1 MNTRNIFLISTLI
14 LLLFQS
20 CQKEP
25 DFTNFNYETYNRVVG
40 PDGGR
45 IDFYGNYADDNSN
58 NVLVSLDVPQG
69 ALDSM
74 MVFNMYQFEDYELVL
89 QMKNGYAEIGSK
101 FLYFVPFYESDGY
114 HERGQLDL
122 GYHLSLDF
130 NSPVAVTYNFLAD
143 GGGLSAETWQE
154 AELYHDHYKKTNRSY
169 RLYRIKIPKLD
180 EWGEEDNIYVNWNN
194 QGYPEGY
201 DRTDLYYIIS
211 GIWSPLS
218 EWGKGYLSLENW
230 EPVPDFNLDTENNSV
245 SFEISNTVYLY
256 LICRIIYIK
265 AEDVPIK
272 IVNTIQKLYPAL
284 EIERASFADDKFTVI
299 LSDNSY
305 ANFSKNGDFLYLTN
319 DNVSK
324 SDLPL
329 AAQTYV
335 NINFTDDP
343 IKKVTLKQGATWNT
357 YEILLRSG
365 IKLFFDGLGN
375 LTGTFQYGLDPSELP
390 ANALSFIQ
398 QNYPGT
404 IISNITF
411 NQENLLAPKY
421 IVYLSSDAKVYFEG
435 DGTWF
440 ETIYYR
446 FDQNQLPNGIKE
458 YFATNYPTT
467 GFSEISYTLSLE
479 TGNNYEILLI
489 DNKWFSFNES
499 GVLTDAEFENMEES
513 ELPTAISSFIDEHFA
528 NKEITQISYTYSDQ
542 GSDESYDV
550 YFDDRLN
557 VEFDPSGNVTALYGD
572 NIMHLP
578 MPVRVYVENNYP
590 NENLLYC
597 NFDID
602 GYTTTLG
609 LDETI
614 PHHWDLFFAGDLWVG
629 LNSASSFAYL
639 SDEGAVLGDLIA
651 PIASYLIANHSGQTI
666 TELANYNSAT
676 YGEMIYYLSLSDN
689 TELIF
694 DQFGGFLDQLK
705 KSGKRVSKK
714 SITKK
719 KISATRTKVLKIFRE
734 REKIK

>member
-1 MNTRNIFLISTLI
+1 MNTKNILLISGFI
-14 LLLFQS
+14 LLLFQG
-20 CQKEP
+20 CYKEP
-25 DFTNFNYETYNRVVG
+25 DFTNFDYETYNRVVG

-58 NVLVSLDVPQG
+58 NVLISLDVPQG

-122 GYHLSLDF
+122 SYHLSLDF
-130 NSPVAVTYNFLAD
+130 NSPIAVTYNFLAD

-180 EWGEEDNIYVNWNN
+180 EWGEGDNIYVNWNN

-230 EPVPDFNLDTENNSV
+230 EPVSDFNLDTENSSV
-245 SFEISNTVYLY
+245 TFEIPNTDYLY

-272 IVNTIQKLYPAL
+272 IINLVQQLYPAL
-284 EIERASFADDKFTVI
+284 EVERASFADDKFTVI

-319 DNVSK
+319 DNISK

-329 AAQTYV
+329 AAQAYV
-335 NINFTDDP
+335 NINFVDDP
-343 IKKVTLKQGATWNT
+343 IKKVTLKQAETWET

-365 IKLFFDGLGN
+365 IKLFFDGMGN

-398 QNYPGT
+398 ENYPGALIT
-404 IISNITF
+404 NVTF
-411 NQENLLAPKY
+411 NKENLNAPEY
-421 IVYLSSDAKVYFEG
+421 IVYLSSDAKVYFGG
-435 DGTWF
+435 DGSWS

-446 FDQNQLPNGIKE
+446 FDEDQLPDGIIE
-458 YFATNYPTT
+458 YFASNYPNTD
-467 GFSEISYTLSLE
+467 FSEINYTQSQE
-479 TGNNYEILLI
+479 SGNNYEIYLV
-489 DNKWFSFNES
+489 DNKWFSFNDD
-499 GVLTDAEFENMEES
+499 GVLTDVEFENIEES
-513 ELPTAISSFIDEHFA
+513 ELPTAISSFINTHFA
-528 NKEITQISYTYSDQ
+528 NKEITQIAYYSYDQ
-542 GSDESYDV
+542 GNDEGYDI
-550 YFDDRLN
+550 YFDDKLN
-557 VEFDPSGNVTALYGD
+557 IEFDPSGNITALYGD
-572 NIMHLP
+572 NISHLP
-578 MPVRVYVENNYP
+578 VPARTYVQNNYP

-597 NFDID
+597 NFDSE

-609 LDETI
+609 VNETI
-614 PHHWDLFFAGDLWVG
+614 THTWDLFFAGDLWIG
-629 LNSASSFAYL
+629 LNSDPSFAYL
-639 SDEGAVLGDLIA
+639 FKQNAAMSDLIG
-651 PIASYLIANHSGQTI
+651 PIVTYLADYPGLTVVELAKYHSASYG
-666 TELANYNSAT
+666 EL
-676 YGEMIYYLSLSDN
+676 IYYLYLSDG

-694 DQFGGFLDQLK
+694 DMSGVLLDQFKKAGKSVTK
-705 KSGKRVSKK
+705 KSVQE
-714 SITKK
+714 K
-719 KISATRTKVLKIFRE
+719 KISSKRAEVLRVFKDRKI
-734 REKIK
+734 IK